1 MIVGLNS
8 DRSARRLKGPMRP
21 AQSQEARAAILA
33 SLASVDLVCV
43 VDDDTSERMIRA
55 VRPDVLVTGGE
66 DTVDETLGADLVRE
80 WGGKVTV
87 ADVLPGH
94 STQATLERIR
104 G

>member
-1 MIVGLNS
+1 
-8 DRSARRLKGPMRP
+8 
-21 AQSQEARAAILA
+21 
-33 SLASVDLVCV
+33 
-43 VDDDTSERMIRA
+43 
-55 VRPDVLVTGGE
+55 
-66 DTVDETLGADLVRE
+66 VRE

>member
-1 MIVGLNS
+1 
-8 DRSARRLKGPMRP
+8 MRP
-21 AQSQEARAAILA
+21 AQPQDARAAILA

-43 VDDDTSERMIRA
+43 FDEDTPERLIRA
-55 VRPDVLVTGGE
+55 VRPDVLITGGTEAVE
-66 DTVDETLGADLVRE
+66 DVYGADLVRE